1 MPRRW
6 RGRLP
11 WRWLALGCLLPDV
24 IDKPIWVVAQWL
36 GAESQQFDTAR
47 MFGHTAFLAFV
58 VAVAAWRGRASAL
71 VAMGDGVS
79 PHLLLGVVSDK
90 GLGGGGG
97 GWERLVVLAVEGPR
111 L

>member
-58 VAVAAWRGRASAL
+58 VAVAAWRGRTSAL
-71 VAMGDGVS
+71 GAEADRDPPAPLVRVITG
-79 PHLLLGVVSDK
+79 K

-97 GWERLVVLAVEGPR
+97 GRQTVAVRP
-111 L
+111 